1 MINKQQL
8 QDHSQIASTI
18 FEQEDESEAVDK
30 LSRSDNKRMIK
41 INRVVNNAS
50 SNAASDMLSKD

>member
-30 LSRSDNKRMIK
+30 LSRSDNKRVIK